1 MLPGGVAMMPTIII
15 DTREQAP
22 WSFSDAVGTERATL
36 DAGDYSVVGLTAT
49 VAIERKSID
58 DLVGSVTA
66 GRERFMACCDRL
78 SRLDFAAIVI
88 EAALEDVLA
97 GVYRSRTRP
106 QSVLGTMLAIHADHG
121 VATIWAGSRSN
132 AANICERL
140 LTRLWRNARAAGEVA
155 A

>member
-1 MLPGGVAMMPTIII
+1 MTPTIII
-15 DTREQAP
+15 DSREQMP
-22 WSFSDAVGTERATL
+22 WQFSGAVGMERATL
-36 DAGDYSVVGLTAT
+36 DAGDYSVRGLTAS

-58 DLVGSVTA
+58 DLVGSITA

-78 SRLDFAAIVI
+78 SRYDFSAIVV

-106 QSVLGTMLAIHADHG
+106 QSVVGTMLAIHADHG
-121 VATIWAGSRSN
+121 IPTIWAGSRSN
-132 AANICERL
+132 AANVAERL
-140 LTRLWRNARAAGEVA
+140 LTRLWRNACAAGEVA